1 MALGDGVLRRG
12 LGNASNRF
20 RALLDVEHPPVALV
34 TITVM
39 LGMIMAIID
48 STIVNVAL
56 QTMAGNLGA
65 TTDEIAW
72 VVTAYILANVVIMPL
87 NGWLTATFGRQKYYA
102 TSIAFFTAASFL
114 CGIAGSLPLLVIFR
128 VLQGIGG
135 GALQPTAQ
143 AILFES
149 YPPNRRGN
157 AMAIFGLGAMVG
169 PAIGPVLGGY
179 IVDNYSWP
187 LIFFINVPIG
197 ILAFA
202 MTFLFIRDPAYIEK
216 PKGGVDWNGLVLM
229 TLGLAALQ
237 YVLERGQREDWFSSG
252 SIVLLSVISIA
263 ALVYFVVH
271 ELRTKHPVVD
281 LSVFCNRT
289 FSAGNVIGI
298 VSGFGLFGLNLILPL
313 FMQSA
318 LGFTPL
324 QAGVALL
331 PGALATALSMPIA
344 GRFVNKIDPRIM
356 IACGISIFGAASW
369 WMGGLDQY
377 SGYWDIF
384 WPRALQGF
392 ALGFLFVPLS
402 TATLSD
408 VPRGE
413 IAGASGLYTL
423 IRQLGGSLGIAILAT
438 MLERR
443 ADYVQSSLAGNV
455 TLASP
460 AVRDFLNNPATHA
473 GALQH
478 LNAMVQQN
486 ASVIAYDYL
495 FRLSAILFFASLP
508 TLLLLRPPKNHG
520 AGAMPM
526 GE

>member
-1 MALGDGVLRRG
+1 VALGDGVLSRG
-12 LGNASNRF
+12 FGRASNRF

-39 LGMIMAIID
+39 LGMVMAIID

-102 TSIAFFTAASFL
+102 TSIAFFTISSFL
-114 CGIAGSLPLLVIFR
+114 CGLSGTLPLLVIFR
-128 VLQGIGG
+128 VLQGLGG

-149 YPPNRRGN
+149 YPPNRRGQ

-197 ILAFA
+197 VIAFA

-216 PKGGVDWNGLVLM
+216 PNGGVDWNGLVLM
-229 TLGLAALQ
+229 TVGLSALQ

-252 SIVLLSVISIA
+252 NIVLLSVISVV
-263 ALVYFVVH
+263 ALVWFVAH
-271 ELRTKHPVVD
+271 EIRTRHPVVD
-281 LSVFCNRT
+281 LAVFRSRT

-298 VSGFGLFGLNLILPL
+298 VSGFGLFGLNLVLPL
-313 FMQSA
+313 FFQQI
-318 LGFTPL
+318 LGFSPL
-324 QAGVALL
+324 QAGIALL
-331 PGALATALSMPIA
+331 PGAIATAISMPIA
-344 GRFVNKIDPRIM
+344 GRFVNKTDPRVM
-356 IACGISIFGAASW
+356 IAVGITIFGAASW

-377 SGYWDIF
+377 AGYWDVF

-408 VPRGE
+408 IPRGE
-413 IAGASGLYTL
+413 IASASGLYTL
-423 IRQLGGSLGIAILAT
+423 LRQLGGSLGIAILAT

-443 ADYVQSSLAGNV
+443 TDQVQSALAGNV
-455 TLASP
+455 TLSSP
-460 AVRDFLNNPATHA
+460 AIRDYLSNPATHA
-473 GALQH
+473 GALLH

-486 ASVIAYDYL
+486 AAVIAYDYL
-495 FRLSAILFFASLP
+495 FRLSAILFFISLP
-508 TLLLLRPPKNHG
+508 TLLLLRLPKHRG
-520 AGAMPM
+520 GTIPM